1 MLPHERF
8 QYEAGHQSGT
18 PASGQK
24 WYFSRRRLIDG
35 AIEKERRASRKLLI
49 RARANAA
56 LWGSSVC
63 VRMRFTNG
71 MQNDNGEFYEQAM
84 QCVV

>member
-49 RARANAA
+49 RARGNAA
-56 LWGSSVC
+56 L
-63 VRMRFTNG
+63 
-71 MQNDNGEFYEQAM
+71 
-84 QCVV
+84 

>member
-8 QYEAGHQSGT
+8 QYETGHQSGT

-49 RARANAA
+49 RARGNAA
-56 LWGSSVC
+56 L
-63 VRMRFTNG
+63 
-71 MQNDNGEFYEQAM
+71 
-84 QCVV
+84 